1 RFLPGGVGLWA
12 NVPRPSAS
20 SLISPKG
27 PPHPAARTQASS
39 ACSATRNR
47 RLRVPAKRSGKGGA
61 PGRRLKTL
69 WRRTGAPPFPRER
82 PFGAETSGIRIQEV
96 AGEFAAPA
104 PLLQGAVDGF
114 AEQGGVVGA

>member
-1 RFLPGGVGLWA
+1 
-12 NVPRPSAS
+12 SMYS
-20 SLISPKG
+20 SHCWRVRGMAHCRSG
-27 PPHPAARTQASS
+27 ARAATAE
-39 ACSATRNR
+39 
-47 RLRVPAKRSGKGGA
+47 RSGKGGA

-96 AGEFAAPA
+96 AGEFAARA

-114 AEQGGVVGA
+114 AEQGGVVGAVVEAHHLQPCGVRAFEQVEG